1 MLPEVV
7 NVHGIEA
14 PTGAQILHL
23 SANTGSRYTVL
34 KISKL
39 SYSGSS
45 TTSAMGFALSAKSD
59 PGEIHHRNQPPF
71 GQNLLKTV
79 LWSSDLKVVY
89 FLKKLFSHNCFGSH
103 TCFFIR
109 RRGMS
114 ALTFVTNTEIHC
126 PAAQG
131 YVLTSQGT

>member
-45 TTSAMGFALSAKSD
+45 TTSAMGFALSARSD

-89 FLKKLFSHNCFGSH
+89 FLKKTLFPQLFWQPYLFLYQEERNVC
-103 TCFFIR
+103 TDICDK
-109 RRGMS
+109 
-114 ALTFVTNTEIHC
+114 
-126 PAAQG
+126 
-131 YVLTSQGT
+131 Y